1 MDDLGGRLRNAE
13 AEVKQEKSRSEAE
26 AATHKKQQEAAA
38 AEGIDAR
45 GLVEDL
51 KTSLKVKLVE

>member
-1 MDDLGGRLRNAE
+1 MESLESRLRNAE
-13 AEVKQEKSRSEAE
+13 EELKQEKSRSEAE
-26 AATHKKQQEAAA
+26 AAAHKKQQEAAV

-51 KTSLKVKLVE
+51 KTSLKVMIV